1 MIGLV
6 IFIIMLFMI
15 FPTRK
20 ANFSTRFFGHRGLY
34 EKDQSIRE
42 NSVEA
47 FQKAINHEVGIEL
60 DVQLSKDQKVVVFH
74 DDDLKRLFGINQLI
88 CDIDS
93 LELSKMGI
101 PLFQDILSLVDGRVP
116 LIVEIK
122 PGSQDKLLSAKVVEL
137 LQEYQG
143 EYSIESFDPRIVY
156 EVKKLDSSITRGQLL
171 MPIQKYKTIQTGVLL
186 NSLLYNFLTRP
197 DFIAVEMD
205 LYNKNP
211 MVWLYSLMGG
221 VQIVW
226 TVHEEN
232 HLQVINHPIIYEF
245 YDAKNRK

>member
-1 MIGLV
+1 MIGLL

-47 FQKAINHEVGIEL
+47 FQKAINNEVGIEL

-74 DDDLKRLFGINQLI
+74 DDDLKRLFGLNQLI

-93 LELSKMGI
+93 LELTKMGI
-101 PLFQDILSLVDGRVP
+101 PLFQDILSLVNGRVP

-122 PGSQDKLLSAKVVEL
+122 PGNQDKLLTAKVVEL
-137 LQEYQG
+137 LQEYKG

-232 HLQVINHPIIYEF
+232 HLKVINHPIIYEF
-245 YDAKNRK
+245 YDAKNRE